1 MMGSGLLL
9 SGSFRM
15 LRRAA
20 LATASLSSSFR
31 MGNTSSS
38 QCCGE
43 GWLIGNCSCSW
54 LPCMQYYKATAGGTL
69 GPADSPTSP
78 PGARLASLP
87 GGVDEF
93 FGGEGF
99 SSLISFSF
107 LSSQAL
113 NLTRS
118 LVSLVGNFLLLSW
131 AGGDGGGGFAGLR
144 PGRVLRERYYQ
155 RIRDWTLE
163 EG

>member
-1 MMGSGLLL
+1 ML

-113 NLTRS
+113 NFTR
-118 LVSLVGNFLLLSW
+118 FPPTELSW
-131 AGGDGGGGFAGLR
+131 RRVCWFQGCGGLGYSSSYRTGKGTR
-144 PGRVLRERYYQ
+144 
-155 RIRDWTLE
+155 RIDRWWD
-163 EG
+163 